1 MKLRL
6 LSNREVL
13 KGYDAVC
20 KLYPYIPPLSMWR
33 AWEYAAYQ
41 KYRLKG
47 CVLDLGCGDGRYFHL
62 LWPKAK
68 DVVGIDM
75 DPIVAERA
83 LESGVYREVH
93 AVTAQD
99 LPFANASF
107 DAVFANCSLEHM
119 DNLGQVLAAT
129 HRCLK
134 PGGSLLCSVVTDN
147 FVNWMPLPKLLT
159 AFGRSNAAT
168 KVQYE
173 YETYHHLT
181 NPLTVSEWMRHFSV
195 AGFNTEEHIPILPK
209 VTSGMFLL
217 IDNLWH
223 LKRPEDGE
231 FGDIIHPFLT
241 SLSKFPT
248 SFRHILRG
256 FLEMEENPQE
266 CSGAVFLLKKM
277 R

>member
-1 MKLRL
+1 MKQRL

-20 KLYPYIPPLSMWR
+20 ELYPYIPPLSMWR

-47 CVLDLGCGDGRYFHL
+47 HVLDLGCGDGRYFHL

-75 DPIVAERA
+75 EPAVAELARK
-83 LESGVYREVH
+83 SGVYREVH
-93 AVTAQD
+93 AVAAHD
-99 LPFANASF
+99 LPFADASF
-107 DAVFANCSLEHM
+107 NAVFANCSLEHM
-119 DNLGQVLAAT
+119 DNLDQVLASA

-147 FVNWMPLPKLLT
+147 LVNWLLLPKMFAL
-159 AFGRSNAAT
+159 FGHHNVAENIQNEF
-168 KVQYE
+168 V
-173 YETYHHLT
+173 TYHHLA
-181 NPLTVSEWMRHFSV
+181 NPLSVTEWVQNFSV
-195 AGFNTEEHIPILPK
+195 AGFTTEEQVPILPK
-209 VTSGMFLL
+209 VTSSMFLL
-217 IDNLWH
+217 MDNLWH
-223 LKRPEDGE
+223 LKKPNVGE
-231 FGDIIHPFLT
+231 LGDVVYPSLT
-241 SLSKFPT
+241 ALSKFPS

-256 FLEMEENPQE
+256 LVEMEDQPHE
-266 CSGAVFLLKKM
+266 CSGAIFLLKKS